1 MKKKML
7 LFSASKQERKNQMH
21 LLDIVDIFN
30 KGGYEVIIRAT
41 RQMYEQVKEYADQVD
56 LIAYPVEVTVHWM
69 R

>member
-1 MKKKML
+1 MKKRML
-7 LFSASKQERKNQMH
+7 FVFNPKAGKGRIKMH

-41 RQMYEQVKEYADQVD
+41 QGPKDAYEQVKEYRLQ
-56 LIAYPVEVTVHWM
+56 W